1 MSTRTVKM
9 ATKRLRVTKKG
20 KILFRPSRQNHFNA
34 KQDGNQTRAKR
45 GFKNLPKNQVKVFKE
60 ILAR

>member
-1 MSTRTVKM
+1 M

-20 KILFRPSRQNHFNA
+20 KILFRHSGQNHFNA
-34 KQDGNQTRAKR
+34 KADGNQTREKR